1 MADRPAH
8 QNKRSS
14 KVAKNIRPRSVD
26 YYLYFSKNNK
36 KIGALATNSFFQV
49 REFLAREVTI
59 PQKKDIVDALSNI
72 IPKRPAPRVKNPA
85 DPKNDLKYI
94 VKKSNEVLIEASTVF
109 PFTLFPDTVTLDRT
123 KLTIT
128 QRNFFMSSKV
138 ISIHVEDILN
148 VTSQVGPLF
157 GSLTI
162 AIKGLTSEDHFH
174 INYFWRKDAIRLKHM
189 VQGYTMALHDK
200 IDLSKL
206 ERKELIATLDE
217 LGHDS
222 NP

>member
-1 MADRPAH
+1 MANRPTH
-8 QNKRSS
+8 RPKRSS
-14 KVAKNIRPRSVD
+14 KVAKNNRPRSVD

-36 KIGALATNSFFQV
+36 KIGALATNGYFQV
-49 REFLAREVTI
+49 REFLTREVPL
-59 PQKKDIVDALSNI
+59 PQKKDIVDALTNI
-72 IPKRPAPRVKNPA
+72 IPKRPMQPA
-85 DPKNDLKYI
+85 KSSETAKNDLKDI
-94 VKKSNEVLIEASTVF
+94 VKKSNEVLAEASTVF

-157 GSLTI
+157 GSLVI

-174 INYFWRKDAIRLKHM
+174 IDYFWRKDAIRLKHM

-206 ERKELIATLDE
+206 EKKELIATLNE